1 LEDTINLLRVDEKE
15 LTSNLSKT
23 EMELLRSE
31 ENSDKRHRQIKTLEE
46 KLINTENFMKNKEQ

>member
-1 LEDTINLLRVDEKE
+1 VDEKE

-31 ENSDKRHRQIKTLEE
+31 ENSEKRHRQIKTLEE
-46 KLINTENFMKNKEQ
+46 KLINTENCIKTKEQ

>member
-46 KLINTENFMKNKEQ
+46 KLINTENFIKTKEQ